1 MLVYFAN
8 FLLNK
13 LNFLNEGYNYEFDKC
28 IRIRSSESNELL
40 QEYLIII
47 AMKVGL
53 PLTMLT
59 AGLMLTMT
67 NLQFPMSTKL
77 LLLEMSVP
85 NVASAI
91 CAKCCLCQMLPV
103 QYVQLQVCQML
114 PVQYVQLQ
122 VCQMLPVQYV
132 QLQVC
137 QM

>member
-28 IRIRSSESNELL
+28 VRIRSSESNELL

-67 NLQFPMSTKL
+67 NLRFPMSTKL
-77 LLLEMSVP
+77 LLLEISVP

-91 CAKCCLCQMLPV
+91 CATTGVPNV
-103 QYVQLQVCQML
+103 N
-114 PVQYVQLQ
+114 
-122 VCQMLPVQYV
+122 
-132 QLQVC
+132 
-137 QM
+137 